1 MPEPA
6 YSAPRTQESAAPA
19 VTDVAPAVPP
29 CMATLDVL
37 PDGDR
42 MTVTVWGELDLGS
55 RRLLPDLYD
64 VLALSGSGV
73 DLRLDSV
80 GFCDCSGVNVLLDLR
95 VRALDQGKTV
105 VIRSAGRAVGRLLDL
120 TGTREL
126 FTDAARTDGGTPR
139 TDAARTD
146 AAHPDGEALRAD
158 APHADAEHTD
168 SDTDR
173 DHLLAEVA
181 QLRRAMQTRP
191 TIDLARGILMAS
203 FSLSPEAAWSV
214 LVRTSQNTN
223 TKLHQLA
230 RELVGTVHGSTL
242 PEQVQRQL
250 AAAVAGAGA
259 RGGAALCHTAGAA
272 EDEG

>member
-1 MPEPA
+1 
-6 YSAPRTQESAAPA
+6 
-19 VTDVAPAVPP
+19 
-29 CMATLDVL
+29 MATLDVL

-42 MTVTVWGELDLGS
+42 MTVTLWGELDLGS

-95 VRALDQGKTV
+95 TRALDQGKTL

-126 FTDAARTDGGTPR
+126 FTDAAHE
-139 TDAARTD
+139 DAT
-146 AAHPDGEALRAD
+146 RAY
-158 APHADAEHTD
+158 AEPT
-168 SDTDR
+168 DTDR
-173 DHLLAEVA
+173 DDLLAEVA

-259 RGGAALCHTAGAA
+259 RGGAELCHTAGTAA
-272 EDEG
+272 DEG

>member
-1 MPEPA
+1 
-6 YSAPRTQESAAPA
+6 
-19 VTDVAPAVPP
+19 
-29 CMATLDVL
+29 MATLDVL

-42 MTVTVWGELDLGS
+42 MTVTLWGELDLGS

-105 VIRSAGRAVGRLLDL
+105 VIRSAGLAVERLLDL

-126 FTDAARTDGGTPR
+126 FTDAAHTDGGTPR
-139 TDAARTD
+139 TDTRRTDGDAPRTD
-146 AAHPDGEALRAD
+146 AEDAAHED
-158 APHADAEHTD
+158 ATHADAEPT
-168 SDTDR
+168 DTDR

-259 RGGAALCHTAGAA
+259 QGGAALCHTAGAA